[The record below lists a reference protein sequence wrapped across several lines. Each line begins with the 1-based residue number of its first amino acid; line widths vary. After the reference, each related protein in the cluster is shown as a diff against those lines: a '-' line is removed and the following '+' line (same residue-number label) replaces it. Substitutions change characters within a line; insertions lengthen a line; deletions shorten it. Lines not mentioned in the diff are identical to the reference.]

1 MPKFWSHAARTAP
14 AEANGRGQFR
24 MSLRFVRIATALGA
38 LAALA
43 AVTGAPGKF
52 H

>member
-1 MPKFWSHAARTAP
+1 MKS
-14 AEANGRGQFR
+14 
-24 MSLRFVRIATALGA
+24 RFVRFTTALAG

-43 AVTGAPGKF
+43 VVTGAGLKF

>member
-1 MPKFWSHAARTAP
+1 MKSRY
-14 AEANGRGQFR
+14 
-24 MSLRFVRIATALGA
+24 VRIATALGA

-43 AVTGAPGKF
+43 VVTGAPLKF

>member
-1 MPKFWSHAARTAP
+1 MKSRV
-14 AEANGRGQFR
+14 
-24 MSLRFVRIATALGA
+24 VRIAVALAG

-43 AVTGAPGKF
+43 VVTGAPFKF